1 MIYVYVL
8 SIVLVAILIIL
19 FFMLIQKK
27 SDKNINN
34 FKNEKYKNQTN
45 EVKQQN
51 IEEEKKQTKKISPD
65 LEDFVWDKEEQ
76 KKEERPVEAPPVD
89 DYEKFLKE
97 NNIDVDD
104 EDDYDEDDEFDFN
117 ELIGKTN
124 EEIAEIIKKYPPEIQ
139 EIVMNELNN
148 NEDE

>member
-1 MIYVYVL
+1 M
-8 SIVLVAILIIL
+8 
-19 FFMLIQKK
+19 
-27 SDKNINN
+27 
-34 FKNEKYKNQTN
+34 
-45 EVKQQN
+45 
-51 IEEEKKQTKKISPD
+51 
-65 LEDFVWDKEEQ
+65 
-76 KKEERPVEAPPVD
+76 
-89 DYEKFLKE
+89 KE